1 MQNIRASES
10 SCSAPHLLNFVLGR
24 YLHGLL
30 RLAGGLVAVPP
41 DGRYTDE
48 EGPDSSEEEEERAV
62 GALSKEM
69 GEAVAAAVIEFVYKP
84 P

>member
-1 MQNIRASES
+1 M
-10 SCSAPHLLNFVLGR
+10 
-24 YLHGLL
+24 
-30 RLAGGLVAVPP
+30 VAVPP
-41 DGRYTDE
+41 DDGRYTDE
-48 EGPDSSEEEEERAV
+48 TGPDSSEEEEERAV

>member
-1 MQNIRASES
+1 MNVSHAWF
-10 SCSAPHLLNFVLGR
+10 LNYGSYGNR
-24 YLHGLL
+24 QYN
-30 RLAGGLVAVPP
+30 
-41 DGRYTDE
+41 DE
-48 EGPDSSEEEEERAV
+48 EGPGSSEEEEERAV

>member
-1 MQNIRASES
+1 MLS
-10 SCSAPHLLNFVLGR
+10 FVLLGR

-41 DGRYTDE
+41 IDGRYTDE
-48 EGPDSSEEEEERAV
+48 EGPGSSEEEEERAV